1 MITKSASNTK
11 AYTNDLL
18 FTNNARGAW
27 EHLLS
32 SIKQENIPLNIL
44 MPSYI
49 GHTDREGS
57 GVFDPLVAQK
67 ANAEFY
73 KLKGDL
79 TIEMEHFEQLIAS
92 KRFSVALI
100 IHYFG
105 FCRNDME
112 RIKKTCQH
120 YEVILVE
127 DCAHAFQLHEIA
139 SSLGKY
145 GDFSFYSLHKYL
157 PTKSGGILKANKNGL
172 SVSPLPVGKKIDFE
186 DLAYYT
192 NADFKAIAEKR
203 RANYTLFEQ
212 LLSENTEL
220 DILYKLEERDIPQT
234 FALRVK
240 NGLREKLYFYLIER
254 DAPTTALYYR
264 MIKEIS
270 SELFPVS
277 HQIANEILNLP
288 VHQDTEKDDIYLLCS
303 LIEDFYEKNVS

>member
-1 MITKSASNTK
+1 MIIKSASNTK
-11 AYTNDLL
+11 AFTNNLL

-27 EHLLS
+27 EHILL
-32 SIKQENIPLNIL
+32 SIKQVNIPLYIL

-57 GVFDPLVAQK
+57 GVFDPLVSQQ

-79 TIEMEHFEQLIAS
+79 SIDMEHFEQLIAT
-92 KRFSVALI
+92 KRFSVVLI

-112 RIKKTCQH
+112 LIKKTCLR
-120 YEVILVE
+120 YEVLLVE
-127 DCAHAFQLHEIA
+127 DCAHAFQLHETT
-139 SSLGKY
+139 SSVGKY

-157 PTKSGGILKANKNGL
+157 PTKSGGILKINKNGIP
-172 SVSPLPVGKKIDFE
+172 VSPLSVEKKIDFE
-186 DLAYYT
+186 DLEYYA
-192 NADFKAIAEKR
+192 NADFNEIAQKR
-203 RANYTLFEQ
+203 RENYALFEQ

-234 FALRVK
+234 FAVRVK
-240 NGLREKLYFYLIER
+240 NGLREKLYFYLMEH
-254 DAPTTALYYR
+254 DAQTTALYYR

-270 SELFPVS
+270 AEQFPVS

-288 VHQDTEKDDIYLLCS
+288 VHQDTESEDVKRIFT
-303 LIEDFYEKNVS
+303 LINEFYTTKI